1 LPCWL
6 VLLLGVAA
14 VVVGVWLTAEP
25 LRSLSLLVVL
35 VVAGLVL
42 TGAGEI
48 ALGRV
53 VAATGCGLTVWGS
66 RSRSGSA

>member
-1 LPCWL
+1 
-6 VLLLGVAA
+6 
-14 VVVGVWLTAEP
+14 VWLTAEP
-25 LRSLSLLVVL
+25 LRSLSLL